1 MKGAVPSFQA
11 HSCSSDGKLS
21 NGAKIKKI
29 ATIYLVFTFHILR
42 NNYKRC
48 AKINALFTMG
58 GVIAMEMECLW
69 LIFGVYRIQILPSLD
84 PRV

>member
-11 HSCSSDGKLS
+11 CSCSCKLS
-21 NGAKIKKI
+21 NGAKI
-29 ATIYLVFTFHILR
+29 ATIHLVFTFHILR
-42 NNYKRC
+42 NNYKRF
-48 AKINALFTMG
+48 AIIIALFTMG

-69 LIFGVYRIQILPSLD
+69 LIFGVYRIQILPLLD